1 MRSTRIRRKY
11 KNISNISKKRNYRV
25 ISTAESQKQVDK
37 QRSGTTDP
45 PPLSSRAREDL
56 ELYGRIIP
64 EEQHTRCVHFQVPL
78 SSFPPIPRRLCMPPP
93 PTDDHAS
100 LLWHP
105 TEAAEAGFDSKAVD
119 DFLRE
124 AAPCSKERALGA
136 LRGTGY
142 DRAAALAVIRQE
154 TGSTASESTD
164 EYLIEADN
172 KSGFEGVRKLRNG
185 NFRAGIRINRKNY
198 YLETFKTARE
208 ASRVYTMAYKHAREN
223 GKKLAKNIK
232 KTYE

>member
-11 KNISNISKKRNYRV
+11 NKNISNKSEKRNYQV

-37 QRSGTTDP
+37 QRSGTKEP

-56 ELYGRIIP
+56 ELYGRVIP

-105 TEAAEAGFDSKAVD
+105 EEAAKAGFDSNDVD
-119 DFLRE
+119 DFLSE
-124 AAPCSKERALGA
+124 AAPCREDRALSA
-136 LRGTGY
+136 LRVTGY
-142 DRAAALAVIRQE
+142 DRVAALAVIRQE

-185 NFRAGIRINRKNY
+185 NFRTGIRINRKNY

-208 ASRVYTMAYKHAREN
+208 ASRVYTMAYKHGIEN
-223 GKKLAKNIK
+223 GKKLAKKIK
-232 KTYE
+232 KT